1 VKVIANPAASTEMRN
16 TIDEVFKELCDDLV
30 KAFKDYKNQE
40 KKCEEDKFLHGT
52 LTEHKEKSLE
62 AAKKLFEKLLSA
74 TTSLAEPLG
83 MLIIFY
89 SNAINIINITIY
101 FL

>member
-1 VKVIANPAASTEMRN
+1 MKVIANPAASTEMRN